1 MDKEMLQKLFSEDKE
16 IFHGGML
23 LPEWICKGKKGIES
37 RNIPQRA
44 AVYLRLTTLG
54 SDPNVVNL
62 AST

>member
-1 MDKEMLQKLFSEDKE
+1 MDREMLQKLFSEDKE

-44 AVYLRLTTLG
+44 AV
-54 SDPNVVNL
+54 NL